1 MKTRPIRSDYCTS
14 NHATRPCGHLGRW
27 VDAELQLGLL
37 AVVEGEALHEDG
49 GDAGVGAAAEA
60 GEDGKALLA
69 HGVVVGAVLV
79 TGDYLLGR
87 DGADIVDHGRSRKTA
102 LEIENQFNSVS
113 AHPDSR
119 AGRGI

>member
-37 AVVEGEALHEDG
+37 AVVEDG